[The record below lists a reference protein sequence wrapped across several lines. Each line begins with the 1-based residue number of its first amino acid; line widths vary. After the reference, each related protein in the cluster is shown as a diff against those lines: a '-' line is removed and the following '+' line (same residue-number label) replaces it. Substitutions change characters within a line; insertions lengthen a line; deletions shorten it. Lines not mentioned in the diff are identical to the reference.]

1 MRRAA
6 AEASSRCTDAMRVG
20 IDGSSWV
27 SRRGYGRFLRNAGS
41 ALMELDDDTDYVVYI
56 DEQSAAKARLPA
68 RAERRL
74 VALRH
79 PAHDSAMA
87 ESRRGAA
94 DIMRMT
100 IAVSRDRPDVF
111 MFPSLHTYFPVFGV
125 PTVLGIH
132 DTIPEDYPELTHPGR
147 RARGYATLK
156 RALAMRRTTRLFTVS
171 EASRTA
177 VAQRFG
183 LAPEDLPIVPEA
195 PDPVF
200 HPRPTGDVEHALA
213 PLGLTAGSFLVSA
226 CGISPHKNLER
237 LVEAYVRVLRELPNA
252 PPLVIVGDL
261 ERDPY
266 LSAVTSV
273 VRTIGEHSLEERVVL
288 PGFVSDETLACLYV
302 GATAVV
308 VPSLAEGFGLPAVE
322 AAASGTALVLSDL
335 PAHRETLDGA
345 AVFVPPTDIG
355 AIARALVE
363 VIADPMLR
371 ASLGERARNAVSSLS
386 WAASARALH
395 AVITETARSGGN
407 RRG

>member
-1 MRRAA
+1 
-6 AEASSRCTDAMRVG
+6 MRVG

-41 ALMELDDDTDYVVYI
+41 ALMELDDDTHYVVYI
-56 DEQSAAKARLPA
+56 DEQSAAKTRLPA

-79 PAHDSAMA
+79 PAHDSATA
-87 ESRRGAA
+87 ESRRSAA
-94 DIMRMT
+94 DILRMT

-111 MFPSLHTYFPVFGV
+111 LFPSMHTYFPVFGV
-125 PTVLGIH
+125 PTVVGIH
-132 DTIPEDYPELTHPGR
+132 DTIPEDYPELTHPNR
-147 RARGYATLK
+147 RARAYSTVK
-156 RALAMRRTTRLFTVS
+156 RALAMRRTAQLFTVS
-171 EASRTA
+171 EASRRA
-177 VAQRFG
+177 VAERFG
-183 LAPEDLPIVPEA
+183 LAPEELPVVPEA

-200 HPRPTGDVEHALA
+200 YPRPSGDVEHALA
-213 PLGLTAGSFLVSA
+213 PLGLTAGSFLVAA

-237 LVEAYVRVLRELPNA
+237 LVEAYVRVLQELPNA

-261 ERDPY
+261 EGDPY
-266 LSAVTSV
+266 LSAVPSL
-273 VRTIGEHSLEERVVL
+273 VRTIREHSLEERVVL

-322 AAASGTALVLSDL
+322 AAASGAALVLSDV
-335 PAHRETLDGA
+335 PAHRETMDGA
-345 AVFVPPTDIG
+345 AVFVSPTDVS

-363 VIADPMLR
+363 VIDDPVLR
-371 ASLGERARNAVSSLS
+371 ASLGERARNAVSGLT
-386 WAASARALH
+386 WAASGRALH
-395 AVITETARSGGN
+395 GVITAAARSRGG